1 MKCCAD
7 LFDTEDLEVG
17 SAGQGQ
23 DVQSVSDKWQL
34 SFQAQLLRLP
44 AFDLNSEL
52 LYLNLFY
59 EEYFRKHIFVQLLA
73 NEITYF
79 FNMEQNQEDQGESFR
94 WSLHFSAFCTF
105 LSFWWQLSL
114 PLTETFKKSSNSSI
128 FTWNQFCQI
137 LSNFSNDSW
146 AWRKFDGEVSIV
158 ELIKQYAVWGRFLE
172 NGRILDRHWFFTF
185 SFQPLKMMKAVQV
198 ENFGGPEVLQIKTNL
213 IVPPLTKTQVLVR
226 VKCAGVNPVET
237 YIREGQYTRYIK
249 LLLKK

>member
-1 MKCCAD
+1 MDLWTSTVDWKSEMKCCAD

-114 PLTETFKKSSNSSI
+114 PLKETFKKSFHSFI
-128 FTWNQFCQI
+128 FKWNQFCRI
-137 LSNFSNDSW
+137 SAMTLGLGANLMARSASSNSLSNMPYEVGFWKMAEFWTGIDFLLFHFSP
-146 AWRKFDGEVSIV
+146 WRWWKLSKWKISAD
-158 ELIKQYAVWGRFLE
+158 QRF
-172 NGRILDRHWFFTF
+172 
-185 SFQPLKMMKAVQV
+185 SK
-198 ENFGGPEVLQIKTNL
+198 
-213 IVPPLTKTQVLVR
+213 
-226 VKCAGVNPVET
+226 
-237 YIREGQYTRYIK
+237 
-249 LLLKK
+249 